1 MLNNLKVSIRSLG
14 KSKSYVAL
22 NLLGIST
29 GLVVFI
35 LLMVYANYE
44 LSYDKYHSKADQI
57 YRVYKTDRGNFYK
70 GTNKYAVVPTPLAP
84 ALVDDYP
91 EAINYFRID
100 HYNNNVMSVGDEHY
114 LEKGIYAADPQMF
127 SILDFELL
135 RGDMETILQGP
146 DGAAISE
153 SIAQKYFGR
162 IDVLGEVIKHR
173 DETPYKVTGIFK
185 DMPKNSHFV
194 VEIVLNLEGAQAVG
208 GRSMTRWNNSNF
220 YAFIELSPGA
230 DAKALEAKLP
240 ELRAKH
246 ADDPINDEDG
256 QSSTYYLQEYT
267 DMHFTQEVNFDIA
280 PNVDASGL
288 YIYTAI
294 AFLILIIAGI
304 NYVNLATARAFNKT
318 KEVGIRKVIGAN
330 KLSLLK
336 TFFMESAILVFTALG
351 VAIVALIFILPEFS
365 AFVEKDL
372 NLDFGALS
380 FWLSIIGLGVVMT
393 LLSGI
398 YPAFMLARFRPL
410 IALKGNLVSSKS
422 NARLRNVLVVFQFTI
437 SCALIL
443 GASVLTKQ
451 LNFIQDY
458 DTGFVRDQI
467 IVMGVRDKN
476 VRENMDVLKDELKK
490 IPGVKFASS
499 SNSLPNNISSN
510 GNMRWVGKPEDLR
523 VVAYTNTAD
532 YDFVDLYELEIIEGR
547 NFDKNIKSDELGVL
561 VNEATV
567 EAAGWDEPIGQQVMR
582 WGGDTGRVVGVLK
595 NFHAHSLHLGI
606 EPIQVFQ
613 RSNQYN
619 LSIRLEG
626 ENFDETIA
634 KIEEAYYAMSPI
646 YPFEYNFFDDVFDR
660 AYMTEIKTAK
670 MANWFTGLAILIACL
685 GLYGLAAHKVQ
696 HKIKEVGVRKVL
708 GASVARI
715 LFLLTKD
722 FGLLLIVSFLIAAP
736 IAYWVMNNWLE
747 GFAFHIDISLF
758 TFVVVLVLMLA
769 IAAITVGYRTY
780 RAAVRNPVEA
790 LRDE

>member
-1 MLNNLKVSIRSLG
+1 MFNNLKLSLRSLS

-22 NLLGIST
+22 NLLGISS

-35 LLMVYANYE
+35 LLTVYTNYE
-44 LSYDKYHSKADQI
+44 LSYDRYHSKADQI

-70 GTNKYAVVPTPLAP
+70 GTNKYAVIPTPLAP
-84 ALVDDYP
+84 ALVADFP
-91 EAINYFRID
+91 EAVNYFRID
-100 HYNNNVMSVGDEHY
+100 HYNNNVISVGDEYY
-114 LEKGIYAADPQMF
+114 LEKSIYAADPQMF

-135 RGDMETILQGP
+135 RGDKENIIQGP

-162 IDVLGEVIKHR
+162 MDVLGEVIKYR
-173 DETPYKVTGIFK
+173 DETPYKITGVFK

-208 GRSMTRWNNSNF
+208 GRSMNNWGNSNF
-220 YAFIELSPGA
+220 YAFVELNPEA
-230 DAKALEAKLP
+230 DAQALEEKLP

-246 ADDPINDEDG
+246 ADDPVDSEEG
-256 QSSTYYLQEYT
+256 QSSTYYLQAYT

-280 PNVDASGL
+280 PSVDASGL

-330 KLSLLK
+330 RWSLLK
-336 TFFMESAILVFTALG
+336 SIFTESGVLVFSAMAL
-351 VAIVALIFILPEFS
+351 ALVVLYFILPEFS
-365 AFVEKDL
+365 AFVGKEL
-372 NLDFGALS
+372 ILDFTSAQ
-380 FWLSIIGLGVVMT
+380 FWLLIVGLGLLMT

-398 YPAFMLARFRPL
+398 YPALMLAKFKP
-410 IALKGNLVSSKS
+410 ITALKGSLSSNKS
-422 NARLRNVLVVFQFTI
+422 NSRLRNVLVVFQFTI

-451 LNFIQDY
+451 LNYIQDY
-458 DTGFVRDQI
+458 DTGYVRDQI
-467 IVMGVRDKN
+467 IVMGIRDKN
-476 VRENMDVLKDELKK
+476 IRGNMDVFKDELKR

-510 GNMRWVGKPEDLR
+510 GTMNWVGKPEDLR

-532 YDFVDLYELEIIEGR
+532 YDFVDLYELELVEGR
-547 NFDKNIKSDELGVL
+547 NFDSDIKSDELGVL

-567 EAAGWDEPIGQQVMR
+567 AAAGWENPIGQQVMR

-606 EPIQVFQ
+606 EPIQIFQ
-613 RSNQYN
+613 RTNQYN

-626 ENFDETIA
+626 ENFDETIS
-634 KIEEAYYAMSPI
+634 KIEEAYYAMEPI

-696 HKIKEVGVRKVL
+696 HKIKEAGVRKVL

-715 LFLLTKD
+715 LFLLTKE
-722 FGLLLIVSFLIAAP
+722 FGLLLTISFLIAAP
-736 IAYWVMNNWLE
+736 IAYFVMNNWLE
-747 GFAFHIDISLF
+747 GFAFHISINLF
-758 TFVVVLVLMLA
+758 TFLVALILMLVV
-769 IAAITVGYRTY
+769 AALTVGYRTY
-780 RAAVRNPVEA
+780 RAAIRNPVEA